1 MVHTHVQ
8 HIYMIE
14 CEQINM
20 TPAETIRNQYYLS
33 QQGQSSSNQ
42 NVPDKTRLPRQEP
55 QMTLYEPQSDQEPK
69 IVLEHNNN
77 NNNSSAS
84 EFQKSSDHIIRRNSS
99 KFLLKL
105 SKSTAPM
112 RAKLSTLSPS
122 KFGSTMGKLIKHIN
136 TPNKKISRKCTSP
149 IVI

>member
-1 MVHTHVQ
+1 
-8 HIYMIE
+8 MIE
-14 CEQINM
+14 YEQINM
-20 TPAETIRNQYYLS
+20 TPAEAIRNQYYLS

-42 NVPDKTRLPRQEP
+42 NVPDKIQLPRQEP

-69 IVLEHNNN
+69 IVLEHN

-122 KFGSTMGKLIKHIN
+122 KCK
-136 TPNKKISRKCTSP
+136 
-149 IVI
+149 V

>member
-1 MVHTHVQ
+1 MVHTPIQ
-8 HIYMIE
+8 HTYMTE
-14 CEQINM
+14 YKQINM
-20 TPAETIRNQYYLS
+20 TPAEAIRNQYYLS
-33 QQGQSSSNQ
+33 QQGQLSSNQ
-42 NVPDKTRLPRQEP
+42 NVPDKIQLPRQEP

-77 NNNSSAS
+77 NNNNNSAS

-122 KFGSTMGKLIKHIN
+122 KC
-136 TPNKKISRKCTSP
+136 KI
-149 IVI
+149 

>member
-1 MVHTHVQ
+1 MVHTHIQ
-8 HIYMIE
+8 HTYMIE
-14 CEQINM
+14 YEQINM
-20 TPAETIRNQYYLS
+20 TPAEAIRNQYYLS

-42 NVPDKTRLPRQEP
+42 NVPDKIQLPRQEP

-77 NNNSSAS
+77 SNNNNSNAS

-122 KFGSTMGKLIKHIN
+122 KC
-136 TPNKKISRKCTSP
+136 KI
-149 IVI
+149 